1 MMKKTTTL
9 KKQFTTAIVVGCLTF
24 LLVLFGVRMMGKVT
38 YLAYLE
44 RVHIVATT
52 NMSNELI
59 KPQASRK
66 QFMDFAI
73 HAAAQPPKLDET
85 LFKVEILL
93 FRLLGQGYLI
103 DLAHDDIDDLDK
115 VIDYV
120 KESNSEYLSNHEKN
134 GLEEMMNAVRNNSDQ
149 FGAGLRDAA
158 AFVKLVVNIIVSVS
172 LGGLVWLVFNMMRLT
187 IPPLLQTAADLKK
200 ISGGDL
206 TVRIDNVGDG
216 EIGDMQRSAI
226 SMIKGLRDLV
236 QGIKTVEEDLTTAIT
251 ESSVATC
258 QMTTGVS
265 SQKLET
271 NNLISSISEMDVA
284 TAAVSEASSAAK
296 VSAQQGEA
304 SAQQGQV
311 VVADACSSINALAD
325 DVDESVGAIN
335 MIEKDS
341 EDIVTVIHMIQ
352 GITEQ
357 TNLLALNAAI
367 EAARAGE
374 HGRGF
379 AVVADEV
386 RTLAQRTQ
394 ESTQEIKSMIEKLQ
408 RSTSLAVGVMGRS
421 HERAKTSVDKAAQVG
436 VEIDKIVA
444 SVASVMELNQN
455 ISNTA
460 SQQISVTNKINHN
473 TQRINEVADES
484 EIGSTKV
491 AQSNDVVSALSR
503 QLGDSVTK
511 FSL

>member
-1 MMKKTTTL
+1 MKNITL
-9 KKQFTTAIVVGCLTF
+9 KKQFTIAIIAGAITF
-24 LLVLFGVRMMGKVT
+24 LLVLFGVRLMSKVT
-38 YLAYLE
+38 DFAYYE
-44 RVHIVATT
+44 RLHIVAVT
-52 NMSNELI
+52 NINNELA
-59 KPQASRK
+59 KPRSDREVLMHNADVIAEQPVNVNG
-66 QFMDFAI
+66 AI
-73 HAAAQPPKLDET
+73 LG
-85 LFKVEILL
+85 VEKLL
-93 FRLLGQGYLI
+93 FRLLGQGYLF
-103 DLAHDDIDDLDK
+103 DLADQDAIDIEEF
-115 VIDYV
+115 IAYV
-120 KESNSEYLSNHEKN
+120 SKSNATYLLTEEKMGLAPMMVNIQSNSDVFGQ
-134 GLEEMMNAVRNNSDQ
+134 GL
-149 FGAGLRDAA
+149 LDAA
-158 AFVKLVVNIIVSVS
+158 SFVKVVVNLMVAVS
-172 LGGLVWLVFNMMRLT
+172 LGTLVWLIFNMMRLT
-187 IPPLLQTAADLKK
+187 IPPLLQTAAALKK
-200 ISGGDL
+200 ISVGDF
-206 TVRIDNVGDG
+206 TVRIENVAGG

-226 SMIKGLRDLV
+226 DMIKGLRNLI
-236 QGIKTVEEDLTTAIT
+236 QGIQSVEHDLTAAIT
-251 ESSVATC
+251 ESSVVTC

-265 SQKLET
+265 SQKTET
-271 NNLISSISEMDVA
+271 ANLIGSISEMDAA
-284 TAAVSEASSAAK
+284 TAAVAEASSAAK
-296 VSAQQGEA
+296 VTAQEGER

-408 RSTSLAVGVMGRS
+408 RSTHLAVGVMGRS

-444 SVASVMELNQN
+444 SVASVMELNQR
-455 ISNTA
+455 ISDTA
-460 SQQISVTNKINHN
+460 EQQIMVSNKINQN

-484 EIGSTKV
+484 EIGSAKV

-503 QLGDSVTK
+503 RLDEVVRQFKL
-511 FSL
+511 

>member
-1 MMKKTTTL
+1 MKKTTL

-44 RVHIVATT
+44 REHIVATT

-59 KPQASRK
+59 TQASRHS
-66 QFMDFAI
+66 FMQYAT

-85 LFKVEILL
+85 LFPIERSL
-93 FRLLGQGYLI
+93 FRLLGQGYLL
-103 DLAHDDIDDLDK
+103 DLAYQDIKDLEQ
-115 VIDYV
+115 VINYTKKSQSLYLSDQEKTDLEQMMDV
-120 KESNSEYLSNHEKN
+120 VRSNSD
-134 GLEEMMNAVRNNSDQ
+134 R
-149 FGAGLRDAA
+149 FGVGLRDAA
-158 AFVKLVVNIIVSVS
+158 SFVKLVVNLIVSVS
-172 LGGLVWLVFNMMRLT
+172 LGGLVWLVFNMMRWT

-200 ISGGDL
+200 ISVGDL
-206 TVRIDNVGDG
+206 TVKIDHIGSG
-216 EIGDMQRSAI
+216 EIGDMQRSEVQ
-226 SMIKGLRDLV
+226 MIKGLRGIIKSV
-236 QGIKTVEEDLTTAIT
+236 QVVENDLTTAIT
-251 ESSVATC
+251 DSSVATC
-258 QMTTGVS
+258 QMTAGVS
-265 SQKLET
+265 SQKVET
-271 NNLISSISEMDVA
+271 SNLVSSIGEMDAA
-284 TAAVSEASSAAK
+284 TAAVAEASSAAK
-296 VSAQQGEA
+296 VSAHEGEGA
-304 SAQQGQV
+304 AQQGQV
-311 VVADACSSINALAD
+311 VVADACNSINALAG
-325 DVDESVGAIN
+325 DVDESVAAIN
-335 MIEKDS
+335 LIEKDS

-394 ESTQEIKSMIEKLQ
+394 ESTQEIKNMIEKLQ
-408 RSTSLAVGVMGRS
+408 RSTHTAVGVMGRS

-455 ISNTA
+455 ITDTA
-460 SQQISVTNKINHN
+460 EQQIAVTHKINQN
-473 TQRINEVADES
+473 TQRINTVADES
-484 EIGSTKV
+484 EIGSAKV
-491 AQSNDVVSALSR
+491 NRSNDAVNALSQ
-503 QLGDSVTK
+503 QLAGVLNK

>member
-1 MMKKTTTL
+1 MKNITL

-59 KPQASRK
+59 KPQSARNS
-66 QFMDFAI
+66 FMEYAI

-85 LFKVEILL
+85 LFPIERSL
-93 FRLLGQGYLI
+93 FRLLGQGYLL
-103 DLAHDDIDDLDK
+103 DLAYDDIKDLER
-115 VIDYV
+115 VINYAKKSSSVFLSDQEKSDLEQMMDAV
-120 KESNSEYLSNHEKN
+120 RSNSD
-134 GLEEMMNAVRNNSDQ
+134 R
-149 FGAGLRDAA
+149 FGVGLRDAA
-158 AFVKLVVNIIVSVS
+158 SFVKLVVNLLVSVS
-172 LGGLVWLVFNMMRLT
+172 LGGLVWLIFNMMRWT

-200 ISGGDL
+200 ISVGDL
-206 TVRIDNVGDG
+206 TVKINNIGSG
-216 EIGDMQRSAI
+216 EIGDMQRSEVQ
-226 SMIKGLRDLV
+226 MIKGLRGIIKGV
-236 QGIKTVEEDLTTAIT
+236 QAVEHDLTAAIT
-251 ESSVATC
+251 DSSVATG
-258 QMTTGVS
+258 QMTVGVS
-265 SQKLET
+265 SQKVET
-271 NNLISSISEMDVA
+271 FNLVSSIGEMDVA
-284 TAAVSEASSAAK
+284 TSAVAEASAAAK
-296 VSAQQGEA
+296 VSAQEGGS

-311 VVADACSSINALAD
+311 VVADACHSINALAG
-325 DVDESVGAIN
+325 DVDESVAAIN
-335 MIEKDS
+335 LIEKDS

-408 RSTSLAVGVMGRS
+408 RSTHTAVGVMGRS

-444 SVASVMELNQN
+444 SVASVMRLNQD
-455 ISNTA
+455 ITDTA
-460 SQQISVTNKINHN
+460 AEQIAVTNKINQN
-473 TQRINEVADES
+473 TQRINTVADES
-484 EIGSTKV
+484 EIGSAKV
-491 AQSNDVVSALSR
+491 SQSNDAVSALSQ
-503 QLGDSVTK
+503 QLAGVLNK